1 MGQSKEN
8 FKKLISWFNYVINF
22 IFLAIIMRLALST
35 LIITIKRQTICMR
48 ERERGERESIV
59 RTQMG
64 YEWSVEKLKEFWDHT
79 TWSTSNQS
87 INPFVWSNPNLLITI
102 YKPCN
107 CFGRQHSLVYVH
119 ICTFASWTLSFA
131 AGLSA
136 LDVSMLPL
144 KKFVV

>member
-64 YEWSVEKLKEFWDHT
+64 YE
-79 TWSTSNQS
+79 
-87 INPFVWSNPNLLITI
+87 
-102 YKPCN
+102 
-107 CFGRQHSLVYVH
+107 
-119 ICTFASWTLSFA
+119 
-131 AGLSA
+131 
-136 LDVSMLPL
+136 
-144 KKFVV
+144 